1 MTGNWI
7 QNITQALGPEFFT
20 SQAEIALTVLNIL
33 SGSLALDSPLPP
45 YIAQPADVSFRVLVM
60 QRMPE
65 ELAIQHVGEN
75 GFSVFATLAV
85 SARLITREIVRCV
98 ELVRSLVGE
107 VDLGWHLD
115 EKKDL

>member
-7 QNITQALGPEFFT
+7 HNITQSLGSEFFT
-20 SQAEIALTVLNIL
+20 SQAQVALAILNIL

-45 YIAQPADVSFRVLVM
+45 YIAKPRDVSFRVLVM

-75 GFSVFATLAV
+75 GFAVFATMAA
-85 SARLITREIVRCV
+85 SARLVTREVTRCV

-107 VDLGWHLD
+107 VDLGWRLD